1 MRLLLILSPDDA
13 LSEAL
18 QQCARRLGHSALA
31 TPTTRAAQRMLARF
45 TPDLLCVDTLLGE
58 AELERF
64 WRWLL
69 IDPARQA
76 LPVLFVAPP
85 IGAFVPDALPACF
98 RPSRDGQISRP
109 IDAGRVA
116 REVNRL
122 LAASGVPERAEVL
135 AVGDLTLNLS
145 SYQLTFRDGPSSVLL
160 TPTEFKLLRYLM
172 ERSGSFVNAEEI
184 VERVWG
190 YRPDAGG
197 LAVVRAHVANV
208 RRKIRAAGQDPGLL
222 RTVPYRGYAFIEERA
237 AS

>member
-1 MRLLLILSPDDA
+1 MRLLLILSPDNA

-18 QQCARRLGHSALA
+18 QQCARRLGHSALTA
-31 TPTTRAAQRMLARF
+31 STTRGAQRMLARF

-85 IGAFVPDALPACF
+85 MGGLVPDVLPAVF
-98 RPSRDGQISRP
+98 RPARDGQISRP
-109 IDAGRVA
+109 IDADRVA

-122 LAASGVPERAEVL
+122 LVATGVPERAEAL
-135 AVGDLTLNLS
+135 EVGGLTLNLS
-145 SYQLTFRDGPSSVLL
+145 SYQLSFRDSPSTVFL

-172 ERSGSFVNAEEI
+172 ERAGSFVHAEEI

-208 RRKIRAAGQDPGLL
+208 RRKIRAAGQDPALL

-237 AS
+237 AG

>member
-18 QQCARRLGHSALA
+18 RQCARRLGHSALSA
-31 TPTTRAAQRMLARF
+31 PTTHRGQRMLTRF
-45 TPDLLCVDTLLGE
+45 TPDLLCVDALFGE
-58 AELERF
+58 QDLERF

-69 IDPARQA
+69 IEPARHG
-76 LPVLFVAPP
+76 LPVLFIAPRL
-85 IGAFVPDALPACF
+85 AALVPDALPGFF
-98 RPSRDGQISRP
+98 RPACDGQVSRP
-109 IDAGRVA
+109 IEADQVA
-116 REVNRL
+116 REMNRL
-122 LAASGVPERAEVL
+122 LAASPAPERVETLEA
-135 AVGDLTLNLS
+135 GRLTLNLI
-145 SYQLTFRDGPSSVLL
+145 SYQLSFLDCPSTVLL

-172 ERSGSFVNAEEI
+172 ERAGSFVHPEEI

-208 RRKIRAAGQDPGLL
+208 RRKVRAAGQDASVL
-222 RTVPYRGYAFIEERA
+222 RTVPYRGYALIDDRA